1 MKVSV
6 KEQRDPIQHQHALVA
21 RIAAR
26 KTQVGVMGLGHIGLP
41 LALAASA
48 CGFRLTGFDVD
59 HSTVALLNEG
69 KSPLR
74 HISLAA
80 IEQARQTS
88 QFTATSDFSHLAA
101 CDIIVICVPT
111 PLASHREPD
120 LSFVIEA
127 VKTVAAHLRG
137 GQLVVLASTS
147 YPGTTA
153 EVVRP
158 ILEAAGLREGFDFF
172 LAYAGERE
180 DPGNARYSAA
190 QIPRVIGADNVAA
203 LVVAKAFY
211 ETFVEQV
218 IPVCSTQTA
227 EAVKITENVFR
238 AVNVALVNE
247 LKIIYSKMGIDIFE
261 VIAAAKTK
269 PFGFMPFYPGP
280 GIGGHCIPVDP
291 FYLAWKAREYQVSAR
306 FVELASEINAEMPRH
321 VVDRVATVLNDERQR
336 GLSLSHILVVGVA
349 YKRDVDDTRES
360 PALVIMELLQ
370 ERGALVD
377 YHDPFV
383 LSLPT
388 MRNRPL
394 LEGKQSVALTGGSLR
409 QYDIVVVVTDHS
421 VIDWPMLVSNA
432 PIIVDTRNIC
442 ARHDVGRANIFSA

>member
-1 MKVSV
+1 
-6 KEQRDPIQHQHALVA
+6 
-21 RIAAR
+21 
-26 KTQVGVMGLGHIGLP
+26 
-41 LALAASA
+41 
-48 CGFRLTGFDVD
+48 
-59 HSTVALLNEG
+59 
-69 KSPLR
+69 
-74 HISLAA
+74 
-80 IEQARQTS
+80 
-88 QFTATSDFSHLAA
+88 
-101 CDIIVICVPT
+101 
-111 PLASHREPD
+111 
-120 LSFVIEA
+120 
-127 VKTVAAHLRG
+127 
-137 GQLVVLASTS
+137 
-147 YPGTTA
+147 
-153 EVVRP
+153 
-158 ILEAAGLREGFDFF
+158 
-172 LAYAGERE
+172 
-180 DPGNARYSAA
+180 
-190 QIPRVIGADNVAA
+190 
-203 LVVAKAFY
+203 
-211 ETFVEQV
+211 VEQV

-383 LSLPT
+383 LSLPA

-394 LEGKQSVALTGGSLR
+394 LAAKQSVELTGGLLR

-432 PIIVDTRNIC
+432 PLIVDTRNIC
-442 ARHDVGRANIFSA
+442 ARHDAGRDNIFSA